1 MKKGGVLIASL
12 IFFVCLSVVP
22 LFADANTVALES
34 VVVESFDGDSSYEWI
49 TDGIKYA
56 SKKDYGLFPV
66 YPQALHRTAADAEG
80 KQAFGLNGQF
90 QRRGH
95 NWIDIYPVSKDN
107 PEGGAVEIPLWG
119 FVQYVDVWV
128 WGSNLNYQLEVY
140 LRDYQGMIHR
150 LEMGSL
156 NFLGWKNLQTAIP
169 PNFPMSERT
178 LPVRSNGSSSFV
190 KFRLWTDPY
199 ERVNN
204 FYLYL
209 DHLKVLS
216 DTFTTRFD
224 GDDLADAEKA
234 QELWAGVNQ
243 Q

>member
-1 MKKGGVLIASL
+1 MKKGGILIVSL
-12 IFFVCLSVVP
+12 IFFACLSVAS
-22 LFADANTVALES
+22 LFADATTTTLES
-34 VVVESFDGDSSYEWI
+34 IVVETFDGDSSYEWV

-66 YPQALHRTAADAEG
+66 YPQALHRTAAEAEG

-90 QRRGH
+90 QRRGY
-95 NWIDIYPVSKDN
+95 NWIDIYPVSKEN
-107 PEGGAVEIPLWG
+107 PDAGAAEIPLSG
-119 FVQYVDVWV
+119 LVRQLDVWV
-128 WGSNLNYQLEVY
+128 WGSNLNYRLEVY
-140 LRDYQGMIHR
+140 LRDYTGMIHR
-150 LEMGSL
+150 IDLGSL
-156 NFLGWKNLQTAIP
+156 RFFGWKNLHAAIP
-169 PNFPMSERT
+169 SDFPMSDRA
-178 LPVRSNGSSSFV
+178 LPTKKNSSRFV

-199 ERVNN
+199 ERVND

-224 GDDLADAEKA
+224 GDELADLDKA

>member
-1 MKKGGVLIASL
+1 MKKGGTLIVSL
-12 IFFVCLSVVP
+12 IFFACLSVAS
-22 LFADANTVALES
+22 LFADASTLALES
-34 VVVESFDGDSSYEWI
+34 IVVETFDGDSSYEWV

-66 YPQALHRTAADAEG
+66 YPQALYRTAADAEG

-90 QRRGH
+90 QRRGY
-95 NWIDIYPVSKDN
+95 NWIDIYPVSREN
-107 PEGGAVEIPLWG
+107 PDGGAVEIPLSG
-119 FVQYVDVWV
+119 LVRQLDVWV
-128 WGSNLNYQLEVY
+128 WGSNLNHRLEVY
-140 LRDYQGMIHR
+140 LRDYTGMIHR
-150 LEMGSL
+150 IDLGSL
-156 NFLGWKNLQTAIP
+156 KFLGWRNLHAMIP
-169 PNFPMSERT
+169 PNFPMSDRA
-178 LPVRSNGSSSFV
+178 LPVKSVSSEFV

-199 ERVNN
+199 ERVNE

-216 DTFTTRFD
+216 DIFATRFD
-224 GDDLADAEKA
+224 GDELADTDKA